1 VRRLVRQRAR
11 AQDRGMSETIVPRWE
26 WRTFA
31 AAFGTVDHRFAALQP
46 ESVRE
51 TDEVYVLSRLSDSS
65 VKLREQVIDVKVLR
79 EVSADGLE
87 RWEPVL
93 KAPTARPAED
103 FSALAD
109 ALGVDVRSIRV
120 HKRRAHYLLD
130 GCMAERSQIA
140 TEHGT
145 RETIGIESED
155 PDLVRATVA
164 GLGFALAGNVNLP
177 RELKLLSGLVANWR
191 A

>member
-1 VRRLVRQRAR
+1 
-11 AQDRGMSETIVPRWE
+11 MIVPRWE

-31 AAFGTVDHRFAALQP
+31 EAFAAPDRRFGALEP
-46 ESVRE
+46 ESVHE

-65 VKLREQVIDVKVLR
+65 VKLRAEMIDVKVLR

-93 KAPTARPAED
+93 KTPTARPAED
-103 FSALAD
+103 FGALAD
-109 ALGVDVRSIRV
+109 ALGVDVRPIRV
-120 HKRRAHYLLD
+120 HKRRAHYRLN
-130 GCMAERSQIA
+130 GCMAERSQIV

-155 PDLVRATVA
+155 PELVRATVA
-164 GLGFALAGNVNLP
+164 DLGFALAGNVNLP
-177 RELKLLSGLVANWR
+177 RELKLLAGLAANWPG
-191 A
+191 

>member
-1 VRRLVRQRAR
+1 
-11 AQDRGMSETIVPRWE
+11 MSDTIVPRWE

-31 AAFGTVDHRFAALQP
+31 EAFGSAVDRRFDAVEP

-65 VKLREQVIDVKVLR
+65 VKLREQTIDVKVLR
-79 EVSADGLE
+79 EVSLDGLE

-103 FSALAD
+103 FGALAD

-120 HKRRAHYLLD
+120 HKRRAHYRLD
-130 GCMAERSQIA
+130 GCMAERSQI
-140 TEHGT
+140 TTDHGS

-164 GLGFALAGNVNLP
+164 ALGFTLAGNVNLP
-177 RELKLLSGLVANWR
+177 RELKLLAGLAAHWPG
-191 A
+191 

>member
-1 VRRLVRQRAR
+1 
-11 AQDRGMSETIVPRWE
+11 MSETIVPRWE
-26 WRTFA
+26 WRTFDE
-31 AAFGTVDHRFAALQP
+31 AFGAVDRRFDALEP
-46 ESVRE
+46 ESIRE

-65 VKLREQVIDVKVLR
+65 VKLREQTIDVKVLR
-79 EVSADGLE
+79 EVSLDGLE

-103 FSALAD
+103 FGALAA

-130 GCMAERSQIA
+130 GCMVERSQID

-145 RETIGIESED
+145 RATIGIESED
-155 PDLVRATVA
+155 ADLVRSTVT
-164 GLGFALAGNVNLP
+164 GLGFTLAGNLNLP
-177 RELKLLSGLVANWR
+177 RELKLLAGLVANWHV
-191 A
+191 

>member
-1 VRRLVRQRAR
+1 
-11 AQDRGMSETIVPRWE
+11 MSEAIVPRWE
-26 WRTFA
+26 WRTFG
-31 AAFGTVDHRFAALQP
+31 AAFAEADRRFGALEP

-65 VKLREQVIDVKVLR
+65 VKLRERTIDVKVLR
-79 EVSADGLE
+79 EVSVDGLE

-103 FSALAD
+103 IGALAD
-109 ALGVDVRSIRV
+109 ALGVDVHAIAV
-120 HKRRAHYLLD
+120 HKRRAHYHLD
-130 GCMAERSQIA
+130 GCMAERSRIV

-155 PDLVRATVA
+155 PDLVRATVGA
-164 GLGFALAGNVNLP
+164 LGFHLAGNVNLP
-177 RELKLLSGLVANWR
+177 RELKLLAGLAARWPG
-191 A
+191 